1 MIEVKYCNIF
11 YIVKMALSVCD
22 FKIKI
27 GQLFVNYSKSSKV
40 PKFLTKVADKVLQ
53 TGKYLNVIRQ
63 CGNNVHA
70 S

>member
-1 MIEVKYCNIF
+1 
-11 YIVKMALSVCD
+11 MALSVCD